1 MKAKIII
8 ALVTCSILVSFG
20 ATRISKTKAP
30 VKSISATHTASNAP
44 IGGLV
49 AEDK

>member
-1 MKAKIII
+1 MKTRIII
-8 ALVTCSILVSFG
+8 ALIACSILVSFG
-20 ATRISKTKAP
+20 ATKIAKAP
-30 VKSISATHTASNAP
+30 AKNATANHTASNAP